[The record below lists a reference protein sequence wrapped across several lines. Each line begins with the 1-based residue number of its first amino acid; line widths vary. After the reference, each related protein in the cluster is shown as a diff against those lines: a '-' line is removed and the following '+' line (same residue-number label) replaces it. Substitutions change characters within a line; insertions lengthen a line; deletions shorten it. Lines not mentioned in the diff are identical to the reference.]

1 MIIEEINI
9 ICMNGKKY
17 RFPTDTIQHW
27 DFDFK
32 PDILRIDFKDN
43 SFIEF
48 YKHNLVC
55 VECNTKEGM
64 KRERD

>member
-32 PDILRIDFKDN
+32 PDILRIDLRIIHLLSSTSRILFA
-43 SFIEF
+43 
-48 YKHNLVC
+48 
-55 VECNTKEGM
+55 
-64 KRERD
+64 

>member
-1 MIIEEINI
+1 MVIEEINI

-48 YKHNLVC
+48 YKQNLVC

-64 KRERD
+64 KGERE

>member
-48 YKHNLVC
+48 YKQNLVC

-64 KRERD
+64 KGERC